1 MAGLRERKKQR
12 TRRALINAA
21 LRLFE
26 EKGYA
31 ETTLAEIA
39 AEAEVSTR
47 TFFSYF
53 ASKEDLVFYDGPER
67 LEKALSLLAGRRP
80 GEPPSGLLLRLIN
93 ASFDWAFQNGDLTFE
108 EAELRMRLV
117 MTEPTLQAR
126 ALLHLF
132 DSQLKLAKALHDA
145 FPEELDLVEA
155 ASAVG
160 ALFGSVK
167 LAVMANLEHDRSIEQ
182 IWETARRAAELTL
195 AGLWSIDEKAASR
208 VRADPPGM
216 AS

>member
-12 TRRALINAA
+12 TRRALIEAA

-39 AEAEVSTR
+39 AEADVSTR

-53 ASKEDLVFYDGPER
+53 TSKEDLVFYDGQER
-67 LEKALSLLAGRRP
+67 LEKALALLATRRP
-80 GEPPSGLLLRLIN
+80 GEPPSALLVRLID
-93 ASFDWAFQNGDLTFE
+93 ASFDWAAQDGALTFE
-108 EAELRMRLV
+108 ETELRTRLV
-117 MTEPTLQAR
+117 MTEPALQAR
-126 ALLHLF
+126 ALLLLF
-132 DSQLKLAKALHDA
+132 DSQIKLAHALHDA
-145 FPEELDLVEA
+145 FPEEIDLVEA
-155 ASAVG
+155 ATAVG

-167 LAVMANLEHDRSIEQ
+167 LAVVANLEHDRSIEQ

-195 AGLWSIDEKAASR
+195 AGLRSIDEKAASR
-208 VRADPPGM
+208 VRADRPGM